1 MFPVWAPMLV
11 MIGVTITGLIF
22 AIDKGITPLVFFI
35 LFAIA
40 CVLCTLLVEPRGL
53 FLTVVTQ
60 PIYYVIGTVLIG
72 WIAAGDSVSA
82 GGTKTKVLT
91 TAYPAIEHFPW
102 LAVPF
107 LISVIIAV
115 IRWRRFNAKRSRALQ
130 AESLARRRRREADET
145 NRLSYTSARSR
156 SRSEEFSGRTSRAAE
171 LQDADED
178 DAEFEQFESEFERA
192 DYEHP
197 EFERA
202 EYERPAYE
210 SAEYERAEYKN
221 AEPERARRT
230 SSYRSPS
237 SRTRESEQT
246 HTVDELLRKA
256 EQRRAA
262 RSELPRADV
271 IEPIESAEPADQTG
285 PERSTLPRPARR
297 YRASE

>member
-72 WIAAGDSVSA
+72 WIAAADSVSSA
-82 GGTKTKVLT
+82 GTKTKVLT

-107 LISVIIAV
+107 LISLIIAV
-115 IRWRRFNAKRSRALQ
+115 IRWRRFNAKRNRALQ
-130 AESLARRRRREADET
+130 AESFVRRRRREADEN

-171 LQDADED
+171 LQDADEN
-178 DAEFEQFESEFERA
+178 DAEFERFESEFERA
-192 DYEHP
+192 DYERTDYA
-197 EFERA
+197 RA
-202 EYERPAYE
+202 DYERLEPKRSRP
-210 SAEYERAEYKN
+210 SA
-221 AEPERARRT
+221 
-230 SSYRSPS
+230 SYRSPS
-237 SRTRESEQT
+237 SRAREGEQT

-271 IEPIESAEPADQTG
+271 IEPIESVESAEQAG

>member
-130 AESLARRRRREADET
+130 AESLARRRRREADEN

-178 DAEFEQFESEFERA
+178 DAEFERFESEFERA
-192 DYEHP
+192 DYA
-197 EFERA
+197 RA
-202 EYERPAYE
+202 DYERLEPKRTRP
-210 SAEYERAEYKN
+210 SA
-221 AEPERARRT
+221 
-230 SSYRSPS
+230 SYRSPS
-237 SRTRESEQT
+237 SRARESEQT

-271 IEPIESAEPADQTG
+271 IEPIESVESAEQAG

>member
-60 PIYYVIGTVLIG
+60 TIYYVIGTVLIG

-130 AESLARRRRREADET
+130 AESLARRRRREADEN

-178 DAEFEQFESEFERA
+178 DAEFERFESEFERA
-192 DYEHP
+192 DYA
-197 EFERA
+197 RA
-202 EYERPAYE
+202 DYERLEPKRTRP
-210 SAEYERAEYKN
+210 SA
-221 AEPERARRT
+221 
-230 SSYRSPS
+230 SYRSPS
-237 SRTRESEQT
+237 SRARESEQT

-271 IEPIESAEPADQTG
+271 IEPIESVESAEQAG

>member
-60 PIYYVIGTVLIG
+60 TIYYVIGTVLIG

-130 AESLARRRRREADET
+130 AESLARRRRREADEN

-178 DAEFEQFESEFERA
+178 DAEFERFESEFERA
-192 DYEHP
+192 DYA
-197 EFERA
+197 RA
-202 EYERPAYE
+202 DYERLEPMRTRP
-210 SAEYERAEYKN
+210 SA
-221 AEPERARRT
+221 
-230 SSYRSPS
+230 SYRSPS
-237 SRTRESEQT
+237 SRARESEQT

-271 IEPIESAEPADQTG
+271 IEPIESVESAEQAG

>member
-107 LISVIIAV
+107 LISVTIAV
-115 IRWRRFNAKRSRALQ
+115 IRWRRFNAKRNRALQ
-130 AESLARRRRREADET
+130 AESFARRRRREADEN
-145 NRLSYTSARSR
+145 NRLSYTSVRSR
-156 SRSEEFSGRTSRAAE
+156 SRSEDFSGRTSRAAE
-171 LQDADED
+171 LQDPDED
-178 DAEFEQFESEFERA
+178 DAEFERFESEFERA
-192 DYEHP
+192 DYE
-197 EFERA
+197 RL
-202 EYERPAYE
+202 
-210 SAEYERAEYKN
+210 
-221 AEPERARRT
+221 EPKRARP
-230 SSYRSPS
+230 SASYRSPS
-237 SRTRESEQT
+237 SRARESEQT

-271 IEPIESAEPADQTG
+271 IEPIESVESAEQAEH
-285 PERSTLPRPARR
+285 ERSTLPRPARR

>member
-192 DYEHP
+192 DYE
-197 EFERA
+197 RL
-202 EYERPAYE
+202 
-210 SAEYERAEYKN
+210 
-221 AEPERARRT
+221 EPKRARP
-230 SSYRSPS
+230 SAGYRSPS
-237 SRTRESEQT
+237 SRIRESEQT

>member
-115 IRWRRFNAKRSRALQ
+115 IRWRRFNAKRNRALQ
-130 AESLARRRRREADET
+130 AESFARRRRREADEN
-145 NRLSYTSARSR
+145 NRLSYTSVRSR
-156 SRSEEFSGRTSRAAE
+156 SRSEEFSGRISRAAE

-178 DAEFEQFESEFERA
+178 DAEFERFESEFERA
-192 DYEHP
+192 DYERLEP
-197 EFERA
+197 KRT
-202 EYERPAYE
+202 RP
-210 SAEYERAEYKN
+210 SA
-221 AEPERARRT
+221 
-230 SSYRSPS
+230 SYRSPS
-237 SRTRESEQT
+237 SRARVSEQT

-271 IEPIESAEPADQTG
+271 IEPIESVESAEQTG